1 SLVFFLVPG
10 LDVAVSR
17 WAGGPDFRF
26 PARSDPS
33 LVALRD
39 AGMLVTRIV
48 IIALVL
54 IGVLKLV
61 GHRFGALLST
71 IEYLFLLA
79 TLAIG
84 PGLLVNVLLKGYWGR
99 PRPVQT

>member
-1 SLVFFLVPG
+1 MDAERRIDYRDTAAQFAELA
-10 LDVAVSR
+10 VAVSR

-71 IEYLFLLA
+71 IEYLFLL
-79 TLAIG
+79 
-84 PGLLVNVLLKGYWGR
+84 
-99 PRPVQT
+99 